1 MTHYVHTGT
10 VRDRAARQV
19 SRYDRENKAVLLCWH
34 TYVNAFGRRQYLPDV
49 MDYLPVRSITVCEKR
64 KLSHQCGPP
73 LIGQTIQTMTRRH
86 RLAYVQWARRHFIW
100 QCVDWNRVSFSGET
114 RFALSN
120 AGGKTHKQALLGL
133 LRAGKGSIW
142 WVQFRGLGW
151 KNGWPEDVL
160 CCHARQFQCIIST
173 TSCDL
178 MPYHISIIFT
188 HKKLKW
194 YLELKQNKK
203 ATECNVFTFFCFVFI
218 FCAMFPERCGYF
230 ELKRN
235 KCDVPVMPTMCLC

>member
-1 MTHYVHTGT
+1 MTYYVHTGT
-10 VRDRAARQV
+10 IRDRAARQA
-19 SRYDRENKAVLLCWH
+19 SRYDRENEAVLLCWH

-49 MDYLPVRSITVCEKR
+49 MDYLPVRSIIVCGKKKKTK

-73 LIGQTIQTMTRRH
+73 LKGQTMTRRH
-86 RLAYVQWARRHFIW
+86 RFSYVQWARRHFIW
-100 QCVDWNRVSFSGET
+100 QRVDWNRVSFSGET

-133 LRAGKGSIW
+133 LRAGKGWIW
-142 WVQFRGLGW
+142 WGQFRGLGW

-178 MPYHISIIFT
+178 MPYHFSIIFT

-203 ATECNVFTFFCFVFI
+203 AIECNDFCFVFVC
-218 FCAMFPERCGYF
+218 F
-230 ELKRN
+230 
-235 KCDVPVMPTMCLC
+235 LC